1 MEFRPP
7 FPAAQTYIHT
17 PCNARNA
24 CNARVISGCNGYS
37 GRNGWGRETCVTDG
51 VAVAGSRTAPWLPSL
66 RKPSTSM
73 SAPPAGC
80 VRYGRQQP
88 AQRPAR
94 VLLAVH
100 RGARAWASKLAL
112 SPPPRRGRRVNRDR
126 VFDRSIATSRQ
137 PARLARAECWVTA
150 AASRVTRR
158 PTWRAGAVCRSC
170 RVAVACVAC
179 WLPTWR
185 VGCCSSSLV
194 GHASCRPTSP
204 RQAACRALG
213 ETGPRAE

>member
-1 MEFRPP
+1 MLKFRPP

-17 PCNARNA
+17 PCNACNA

-51 VAVAGSRTAPWLPSL
+51 VAVAAPRCAWLPSL

-73 SAPPAGC
+73 PTSGC
-80 VRYGRQQP
+80 MRSKRQQP

-112 SPPPRRGRRVNRDR
+112 SPPPHRGRRVNRDR
-126 VFDRSIATSRQ
+126 VFDRMR
-137 PARLARAECWVTA
+137 PAA
-150 AASRVTRR
+150 AASQPGARAARVLGNAAACQVTRR

-179 WLPTWR
+179 RLPTWR

-194 GHASCRPTSP
+194 GHVSCRPASP